1 MLVPWT
7 LAASCC
13 VVRFCGVQRC
23 LFAQGKKTHH
33 TFWLAP
39 SAQTGKNSL
48 VLYISFCLRYLGALC
63 STSSAAP
70 HTVSVQ
76 RASTPP
82 QHLAHIIKQ
91 RKASRCIE
99 CVCNATSAIVSLC
112 ILCEPEPATW
122 EAQMAHSSLQQPA
135 AHKDKQRPQLL
146 SQHYHSANCI
156 SGVPIPCDWARSDSK
171 CRAKVYSVSAKCE

>member
-7 LAASCC
+7 LAACCC

-48 VLYISFCLRYLGALC
+48 GNSLALYSW
-63 STSSAAP
+63 SAFACGIWE
-70 HTVSVQ
+70 HYVARQVQ
-76 RASTPP
+76 HHILYPCKER
-82 QHLAHIIKQ
+82 QHLHSTWPSRKQ
-91 RKASRCIE
+91 RIASRCIE
-99 CVCNATSAIVSLC
+99 CDCNATSAIVSLC
-112 ILCEPEPATW
+112 ILCEPEPV
-122 EAQMAHSSLQQPA
+122 QQPA
-135 AHKDKQRPQLL
+135 AQLPNKDKQRPKLL

-171 CRAKVYSVSAKCE
+171 CRDKVYSVSAKC